1 MDLGDIKVSHPSTAA
16 GTVNRCDVEA
26 PRVGKAQ
33 RDVIALGIAAAA
45 IIMFVGAGGR
55 VMPQVVRAWT
65 EGGRAPDSILVNA
78 LLLNIALIIFGWRR
92 YNDLTREVGERREAE
107 KRAFVL
113 ALTDPLTGCL
123 NRRSVGPKT
132 DELLVVAKSR
142 GQAVAILLFDLDNFK
157 TINDFNGH
165 VAGDALLNAAAVRVR
180 GLLPGESVLARLG
193 GDEFAAVVLFDP
205 GNPMMIDRLA
215 DRLLDAVAKPIEH
228 DGLSLETTISIGI
241 ASSNKTRG
249 GDGRIDAQALLHNAD
264 IAMYHAKKQGRNCH
278 YWFEPEM
285 ANELRFRSELETGI
299 RRGLTRGEFVPFYE
313 QQIDLETGELVGFE
327 MLARWQSPALGL
339 VSPEIFI
346 PIAEEIGV
354 IAEMSELL
362 IAQALR
368 DASKWAPSLTISVNI
383 SAIQLRDPWF
393 AQRILKL
400 LVEANFPPSRLEIE
414 ITESCLHENIGV
426 VRSLVTSLKNQGVA
440 ISLDDFGTGYSSLAQ
455 LRSLP
460 FDRIKID
467 RSFVSSINA
476 SKDASTIVKSI
487 TSLGEGMN
495 LPITAEGI
503 ESREVLDELR
513 TIGKFKGQGYLYGR
527 PVDAAT
533 VAQMLAEKGLLAQD
547 STTELDLKPR
557 EPIEPPKWSEARG

>member
-1 MDLGDIKVSHPSTAA
+1 MDLGNIEGSNPSFAA
-16 GTVNRCDVEA
+16 ALPAGPDPA
-26 PRVGKAQ
+26 SPRIRKAQ
-33 RDVIALGIAAAA
+33 RDFVALGIAAAA
-45 IIMFVGAGGR
+45 IIMFVGAGGS
-55 VMPQVVRAWT
+55 VLPQVLRAWT
-65 EGGRAPDSILVNA
+65 QGGSPPDTIMINA

-92 YNDLTREVGERREAE
+92 YGDLTREVGEHREAE
-107 KRAFVL
+107 QRAFVM

-132 DELLVVAKSR
+132 DELLAAAKSR
-142 GQAVAILLFDLDNFK
+142 GHAVAFLLFDLDNFK

-165 VAGDALLNAAAVRVR
+165 IAGDVLLNAVAQRAS
-180 GLLPGESVLARLG
+180 GLLPCGSVMARLG
-193 GDEFAAVVLFDP
+193 GDEFAAVVVFDP
-205 GNPMMIDRLA
+205 TNPSIVDRLA
-215 DRLLDAVAKPIEH
+215 DQLLGAVAKPVEH
-228 DGLSLETTISIGI
+228 DGLLLETTISIGI
-241 ASSNKTRG
+241 ASSDKTRG

-264 IAMYHAKKQGRNCH
+264 IAMYPAKKEGRNCH
-278 YWFEPEM
+278 YWFEPQM
-285 ANELRFRSELETGI
+285 ASELRFRSELETGI
-299 RRGLTRGEFVPFYE
+299 RRGLAKGEFIPFYE

-327 MLARWQSPALGL
+327 MLARWKSPALGL
-339 VSPEIFI
+339 VSPDIFI

-354 IAEMSELL
+354 IAVMSEQL

-368 DASKWAPSLTISVNI
+368 DASAWAASLTLSVNI

-400 LVEANFPPSRLEIE
+400 LVEANFPPSRLDIE

-426 VRSLVTSLKNQGVA
+426 VRSLIISLKNQGVT

-455 LRSLP
+455 LSSLP

-476 SKDASTIVKSI
+476 NKDSSAIIKSI

-503 ESREVLDELR
+503 ETREVLDRLR
-513 TIGKFKGQGYLYGR
+513 TMGKFKGQGYLYGR
-527 PVDAAT
+527 PIDAAT
-533 VAQMLAEKGLLAQD
+533 VAIMLAELGLLLHER
-547 STTELDLKPR
+547 TTLLDLQPGGPV
-557 EPIEPPKWSEARG
+557 EAPKWASSNG

>member
-1 MDLGDIKVSHPSTAA
+1 MDLGNIEGSNPSSVAGLAA
-16 GTVNRCDVEA
+16 GPETASPSIGN
-26 PRVGKAQ
+26 AQ
-33 RDVIALGIAAAA
+33 RDFVALGIAAAA
-45 IIMFVGAGGR
+45 IIMFVGAGGS
-55 VMPQVVRAWT
+55 VLPQVLRVWT
-65 EGGRAPDSILVNA
+65 QGGRAPDAMLVNA
-78 LLLNIALIIFGWRR
+78 LLLNVALIIFGWRR
-92 YNDLTREVGERREAE
+92 YSDLTREVGERREAE
-107 KRAFVL
+107 QRASVL

-123 NRRSVGPKT
+123 NRRSVGPKV
-132 DELLVVAKSR
+132 DELLAIAQAR
-142 GQAVAILLFDLDNFK
+142 GHAVAFLLFDLDNFK
-157 TINDFNGH
+157 TINDLNGH
-165 VAGDALLNAAAVRVR
+165 VAGDALLNATALRV
-180 GLLPGESVLARLG
+180 GELLPRESVLARLG
-193 GDEFAAVVLFDP
+193 GDEFAAVVLFEP
-205 GNPMMIDRLA
+205 ANPATIDRLA
-215 DRLLDAVAKPIEH
+215 DRLLETVAKPVDH

-241 ASSNKTRG
+241 ASSDKTRA

-327 MLARWQSPALGL
+327 MLARWQSPTLGL
-339 VSPEIFI
+339 ISPEIFI

-354 IAEMSELL
+354 IAEMSEQL

-368 DASKWAPSLTISVNI
+368 DASAWSPALTLSVNI

-400 LVEANFPPSRLEIE
+400 LVEANFPASRLEIE

-426 VRSLVTSLKNQGVA
+426 VRSLIISLKNQGVA

-455 LRSLP
+455 LSSLP

-476 SKDASTIVKSI
+476 SKDSSTIIKSI
-487 TSLGEGMN
+487 TALGEGMN

-503 ESREVLDELR
+503 ESREVLDQLR
-513 TIGKFKGQGYLYGR
+513 TMGKFKGQGYLYGR
-527 PVDAAT
+527 PVDAKT
-533 VAQMLAEKGLLAQD
+533 VLIMLTEKGLLLHER
-547 STTELDLKPR
+547 TTLLDLQPGSLV
-557 EPIEPPKWSEARG
+557 ESTKWAGSKG

>member
-1 MDLGDIKVSHPSTAA
+1 MDLGNIELSHPSPAADMVAGKGTAS
-16 GTVNRCDVEA
+16 
-26 PRVGKAQ
+26 PRVGTAQ
-33 RDVIALGIAAAA
+33 RDVMALGIAAAA

-55 VMPQVVRAWT
+55 VLPQVVQSWT
-65 EGGRAPDSILVNA
+65 DGGHAPDAVLVNA
-78 LLLNIALIIFGWRR
+78 LLLNVALIIFGWRR
-92 YNDLTREVGERREAE
+92 YRDLTREVGERREAE
-107 KRAFVL
+107 QRAFVL

-132 DELLVVAKSR
+132 DELLVAAKAR
-142 GQAVAILLFDLDNFK
+142 GQAVAFLLFDLDNFK
-157 TINDFNGH
+157 TINDLNGH
-165 VAGDALLNAAAVRVR
+165 VAGDALLNAAALRVR
-180 GLLPGESVLARLG
+180 EMLPAESLLARLG
-193 GDEFAAVVLFDP
+193 GDEFATVVLFDP
-205 GNPMMIDRLA
+205 ASPEAIDRLA
-215 DRLLDAVAKPIEH
+215 DRLLETAAMPIEH

-241 ASSNKTRG
+241 ASSDKTRAT
-249 GDGRIDAQALLHNAD
+249 DGRIDAQALLHNAD
-264 IAMYHAKKQGRNCH
+264 IAMYHAKKQGRNRH

-313 QQIDLETGELVGFE
+313 QQIDLESGDLVGFE
-327 MLARWQSPALGL
+327 MLARWQSPSLGL
-339 VSPEIFI
+339 VSPDIFI

-354 IAEMSELL
+354 IAEMSEQL

-368 DASKWAPSLTISVNI
+368 DASAWDPSLTLSVNI

-393 AQRILKL
+393 AQRVLKL
-400 LVEANFPPSRLEIE
+400 LVEANFPASRLEIE

-426 VRSLVTSLKNQGVA
+426 VRSLITSLKNQGVA

-467 RSFVSSINA
+467 RSFISSINA
-476 SKDASTIVKSI
+476 SKDASTIVRSI

-503 ESREVLDELR
+503 ESREVLDQLR
-513 TIGKFKGQGYLYGR
+513 TMGKFKGQGYLYGR
-527 PVDAAT
+527 PVDART
-533 VAQMLAEKGLLAQD
+533 VEIMLAEKGLLLHER
-547 STTELDLKPR
+547 TTLLDLQPTG
-557 EPIEPPKWSEARG
+557 EIEAPKWSGTHG

>member
-1 MDLGDIKVSHPSTAA
+1 MDLGNIELSQQSPATGVATGADA
-16 GTVNRCDVEA
+16 GS

-33 RDVIALGIAAAA
+33 RDVMALGIAAAA
-45 IIMFVGAGGR
+45 IIMFVGAGGS
-55 VMPQVVRAWT
+55 VLPQVMRALT
-65 EGGRAPDSILVNA
+65 QGGRAPDAMLVNA
-78 LLLNIALIIFGWRR
+78 VLLNVALIIFGWRR
-92 YNDLTREVGERREAE
+92 YSDLTREVGERREAE
-107 KRAFVL
+107 QRAFVL

-132 DELLVVAKSR
+132 DEMLAAAKSR
-142 GQAVAILLFDLDNFK
+142 GQAVAFLLFDLDNFK
-157 TINDFNGH
+157 TINDLNGH
-165 VAGDALLNAAAVRVR
+165 VAGDALLNAAAVRV
-180 GLLPGESVLARLG
+180 GELLPAECLLARLG

-205 GNPMMIDRLA
+205 ANPATIDRLA
-215 DRLLDAVAKPIEH
+215 DRLLETVAKPIEH
-228 DGLSLETTISIGI
+228 DGLSIETTISIGI
-241 ASSNKTRG
+241 ASSDKTRAV
-249 GDGRIDAQALLHNAD
+249 DGRIDAQALLHNAD

-313 QQIDLETGELVGFE
+313 QQIDLETGDLVGFE

-339 VSPEIFI
+339 VSPDIFI

-354 IAEMSELL
+354 IAEMSEQL
-362 IAQALR
+362 IAQALK
-368 DASKWAPSLTISVNI
+368 DASAWDPSLTLSVNI

-400 LVEANFPPSRLEIE
+400 LVEANFPASRLEIE

-426 VRSLVTSLKNQGVA
+426 VRSLITSLKNQGVA

-476 SKDASTIVKSI
+476 SKDASTIVRSI

-503 ESREVLDELR
+503 ESREVLDQLR
-513 TIGKFKGQGYLYGR
+513 TMGKFKGQGYLYGR

-533 VAQMLAEKGLLAQD
+533 VAVMLAEKGLLAHER
-547 STTELDLKPR
+547 TTLLDLKPAG
-557 EPIEPPKWSEARG
+557 EIEVPKWSGTHG